1 MELDTKVGDVEIKL
15 DTSRIDDNLLEAP
28 EAFEYA
34 GSGGQRPLRSIP
46 AGCTKKQCKIS
57 RRGIRRHR

>member
-15 DTSRIDDNLLEAP
+15 DTSRIDDNLLEAQKLLNMQVV
-28 EAFEYA
+28 ADSA
-34 GSGGQRPLRSIP
+34 PLRSIP